1 MLQCVIRNE
10 DGVWTV
16 KTVSYAELALLKRE
30 GRVMNES
37 LMPLGT
43 EGLLSLASFA
53 NRRDGK

>member
-10 DGVWTV
+10 DGVWVV

-30 GRVMNES
+30 GKVLNES
-37 LMPLGT
+37 LMPLGV
-43 EGLLSLASFA
+43 EGLVTLASFA